1 MAFGEVLGWDLPH
14 GARFDVPLGNVFG
27 AWPCL
32 MELVEL
38 GAGASVIPQL
48 LVIPEQAQ
56 EGRRKCWKCCSR
68 IMIGPIDV
76 LRIKRFFFSTLLFTA
91 RGLSLQDC
99 FYTGQSPDVLAGLTA
114 FILASLQMCK
124 IHMALSAGVGGWLWG
139 VKGEDVAEER
149 LGSIDVVGCGGW
161 QMEEAACEG
170 AHGCCRHV
178 GRPP

>member
-27 AWPCL
+27 AWPRL

-48 LVIPEQAQ
+48 LVLPEQAQ

-76 LRIKRFFFSTLLFTA
+76 LRINFFSPHSFLP
-91 RGLSLQDC
+91 REVSLC
-99 FYTGQSPDVLAGLTA
+99 RTV
-114 FILASLQMCK
+114 FILASLQTC
-124 IHMALSAGVGGWLWG
+124 WLG
-139 VKGEDVAEER
+139 
-149 LGSIDVVGCGGW
+149 
-161 QMEEAACEG
+161 
-170 AHGCCRHV
+170 
-178 GRPP
+178 

>member
-1 MAFGEVLGWDLPH
+1 
-14 GARFDVPLGNVFG
+14 
-27 AWPCL
+27 

-76 LRIKRFFFSTLLFTA
+76 LRINFFFSTLLFTA

-99 FYTGQSPDVLAGLTA
+99 FYIGQSPDVLAGLTV

-124 IHMALSAGVGGWLWG
+124 IHMALSAGLGGEQAGGRVAVG

-149 LGSIDVVGCGGW
+149 LGSIDAVGCGGW